1 MTTLRSRRGDK
12 TAGGS
17 GAGRGGGTRTQRG
30 HLHGRRS
37 SSWLSSRQI
46 QHASSSASGG
56 TRKRRGRRASANGCS
71 GRDWAGRTRR
81 RRLGSSRAAR
91 VRGTNR
97 AAYRRRRWPRT
108 WSCEGPRP
116 PWRDARRVLARVP
129 RGSGSSCRPEAR
141 LARGQSENRA
151 VARTTRARTPRVG
164 TRERPREIIGARRVS
179 RKEPSSAFVRDG
191 ILRERGNGVGV
202 RGLGAL
208 LRGTRAVDETCQ
220 PACPDLLTIR
230 RNLSDCLPV
239 RVRERVD
246 EKSEN
251 ISLSRIAPELC

>member
-1 MTTLRSRRGDK
+1 VTTLHARRGDK

-17 GAGRGGGTRTQRG
+17 GAGRGGGRRTQRG

-56 TRKRRGRRASANGCS
+56 TRRGRRASANGCS

-116 PWRDARRVLARVP
+116 SWRDARRVLARVP
-129 RGSGSSCRPEAR
+129 RGSGLSCRTEAR

-164 TRERPREIIGARRVS
+164 TRERPREILGARRVS
-179 RKEPSSAFVRDG
+179 REEPSSAFGRDE
-191 ILRERGNGVGV
+191 ILRERGNGVRV
-202 RGLGAL
+202 RGFGAL
-208 LRGTRAVDETCQ
+208 LRGTGAVDETCQ

-239 RVRERVD
+239 RSERESMR
-246 EKSEN
+246 KRK
-251 ISLSRIAPELC
+251 ISQLSRITPELC